1 MHAYVYNHRCL
12 TCVLLVRYISQLPII
27 VLVLVAPFT
36 HTLFSLFIQL
46 YHYTSK
52 WCGRETNVE
61 HSVDQLHVAEH
72 IENAALRLF

>member
-12 TCVLLVRYISQLPII
+12 TCVLHVRYINQLPII
-27 VLVLVAPFT
+27 FLVVVAPFT
-36 HTLFSLFIQL
+36 HTLISLFIQL

-61 HSVDQLHVAEH
+61 HGYDQLIVAEH
-72 IENAALRLF
+72 IENAVSRLF